1 MPKVTERANHVLN
14 LSQDFL
20 VFLFYFS
27 NLCLD
32 ALACLV
38 DIGVDGL

>member
-1 MPKVTERANHVLN
+1 MPKVTERTNHLLN
-14 LSQDFL
+14 LSQDL
-20 VFLFYFS
+20 SVFLFYFG
-27 NLCLD
+27 NMCLD